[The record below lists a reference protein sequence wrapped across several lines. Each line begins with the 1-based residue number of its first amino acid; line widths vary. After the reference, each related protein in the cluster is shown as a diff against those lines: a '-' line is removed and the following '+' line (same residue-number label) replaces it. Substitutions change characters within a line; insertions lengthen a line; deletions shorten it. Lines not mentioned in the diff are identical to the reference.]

1 MSCSNRKEQAS
12 ARERITL
19 GNSRDSESRGSSV
32 TTDRNSGKD
41 GEVVS
46 SVLNKDGLQLEISS
60 KY

>member
-12 ARERITL
+12 ARERIAF
-19 GNSRDSESRGSSV
+19 GNSWDSESRRSSV